1 MMRQMAGLAL
11 FLALAA
17 GTGVRADEAVHPVVV
32 ELFTS
37 QGCSSC
43 PPADAI
49 LNELAGRAD
58 VIPLALHVDYW
69 DYLGWEDAFASPAYT
84 SRQKAYARVAG
95 ARSIYT
101 PQMVVDG
108 SEHLVGVRPMEL
120 ADLIRAHGAKPSPVK
135 LTLTREAQGQ
145 IRINATATGPLPDA
159 AVVQLVRYRPSA
171 TVTIGRG
178 ENAGRTIT
186 YTNIVESWAPLG
198 DWDGTA
204 AYETVTN
211 LPGDAAAAV
220 IVQEVGP
227 GEILAAEAL
236 R

>member
-1 MMRQMAGLAL
+1 MRHLAGLAV
-11 FLALAA
+11 FLTLSA
-17 GTGVRADEAVHPVVV
+17 GTAARADDTVHPVVV

-43 PPADAI
+43 PPADAM

-69 DYLGWEDAFASPAYT
+69 DYLGWTDEFADPAFT
-84 SRQKAYARVAG
+84 KRQKAYARVAG

-120 ADLIRAHGAKPSPVK
+120 ADLIRAHGAKPSPVE
-135 LTLTREAQGQ
+135 LTLTREGDGQ
-145 IRINATATGPLPDA
+145 VRINAVATGAFPDA

-171 TVTIGRG
+171 TVTIAQG

-186 YTNIVESWAPLG
+186 YSNIVESWAPLG

-204 AYETVTN
+204 DYQAVAD

-227 GEILAAEAL
+227 GEILAAETL